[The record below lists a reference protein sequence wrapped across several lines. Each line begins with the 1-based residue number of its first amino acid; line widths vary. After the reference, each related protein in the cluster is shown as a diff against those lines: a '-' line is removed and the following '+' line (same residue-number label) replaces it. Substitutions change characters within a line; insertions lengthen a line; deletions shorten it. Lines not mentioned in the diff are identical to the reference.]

1 MHKTESVVTSGR
13 FWHIFT
19 SYLHVNASLN
29 NTPCSVLNVHL
40 SFNWTFNLLPA
51 KEFSLLMQIL
61 SHFPLTHPQKSLA
74 GVFSLL
80 ETFNFFTFA
89 SPKSVG
95 KVGFW
100 AGHLKGRFFFKEMKK
115 DYFFS
120 RMSYE
125 IIKAGEG
132 EANSGLKEW
141 KQFASKRM
149 TKAILAWT
157 VVLSSPSWAG
167 SMLVSLMWYTLC
179 FPLALINPVWLAG
192 LKAPAN

>member
-1 MHKTESVVTSGR
+1 MIILQQKPFAKLQPARISRCLITKILHCHCTDYAPNTLKDSMHKTESVVTSGR

-29 NTPCSVLNVHL
+29 NAPCSVLNVHL

-61 SHFPLTHPQKSLA
+61 SHFPLTPPKKSLA

-95 KVGFW
+95 RVGIW
-100 AGHLKGRFFFKEMKK
+100 AGHLKGRFFFLRKWRKI
-115 DYFFS
+115 FFFQ
-120 RMSYE
+120 
-125 IIKAGEG
+125 GCH
-132 EANSGLKEW
+132 
-141 KQFASKRM
+141 M
-149 TKAILAWT
+149 T
-157 VVLSSPSWAG
+157 S
-167 SMLVSLMWYTLC
+167 
-179 FPLALINPVWLAG
+179 
-192 LKAPAN
+192 